1 MCVCL
6 GLINPGCFSSNTI
19 QHELLHVLGFFHEES
34 RPDRDDYLQ
43 INLDNVDP
51 NQVEINSK
59 EEFLF
64 FLNL

>member
-1 MCVCL
+1 MQMCVCL
-6 GLINPGCFSSNTI
+6 GLINSGCFSSHTI

-64 FLNL
+64 F